1 MKKLKKFIL
10 WLIAILIVG
19 SVALMLICNSIV
31 ANNAD
36 GKLYADVD
44 SVAPAEYGLLL
55 GTTPMSRLTKRKNY
69 FFKFRIDATEQLY
82 KSGKINKILISGD
95 ENSLDSIN
103 EVECMRDSLV
113 ARGVDASDIVLDGKG
128 FRTLD
133 SVVRAVNVYDVHSFI
148 VISQQFHNERAIYL
162 AEHLDLDVS
171 NVTGYNATSPNTGL
185 SIITYL
191 REYLARVKLFIDI
204 LTNQQPIA
212 NN

>member
-10 WLIAILIVG
+10 WSIAILIVG

-69 FFKFRIDATEQLY
+69 FFKFRIDATELLY

-133 SVVRAVNVYDVHSFI
+133 SVVRTVNVYDVHSFI

-212 NN
+212 NE